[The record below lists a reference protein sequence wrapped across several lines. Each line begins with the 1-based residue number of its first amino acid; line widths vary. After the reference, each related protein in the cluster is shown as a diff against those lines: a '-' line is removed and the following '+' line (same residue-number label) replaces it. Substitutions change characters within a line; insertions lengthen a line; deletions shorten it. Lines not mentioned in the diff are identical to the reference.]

1 MKSAQRNQISSI
13 QLIFLLSGL
22 QLSVS
27 ILSLPRDLAD
37 AAGTDGW
44 MAIPIAFA
52 INIVICY
59 VVVKIM
65 EYHPNGTIL
74 DLLAQTFGPWV
85 GKCYAFIFSLYY
97 LTFMYDSLD
106 RGILIT
112 KSWLMPTTPSYMFMF
127 LFLIP
132 TYMISK
138 HGPQVLGRYAEVVFF
153 LSSWIPFIYLF
164 TLKHVH
170 WLYLLPLFKE
180 GITPIISAIPA
191 LLYPSLGMVSI
202 FILYPYLTNQ
212 KKAFRN
218 MVLSNGLT
226 MLAYLL
232 ITIVC
237 FIYFNPDEIK
247 SFNEPIVS
255 ILKTIEFQFMERIEI
270 PFISYYIIIYS
281 LAWIPSTYIAAYCI
295 SWSFGTEN
303 VIRPLQLFCFVLVVS
318 SYFYIPTFNQSNRFG
333 MWIGWYGIGME
344 YVFPSLLLGYLML
357 KKRNR
362 MESSV

>member
-1 MKSAQRNQISSI
+1 MNGARRHPITSM
-13 QLIFLLSGL
+13 QLIFILSGL

-27 ILSLPRDLAD
+27 ILSLPKDLAD

-44 MAIPIAFA
+44 MAIPLAFA
-52 INIVICY
+52 INVVVCY

-74 DLLAQTFGPWV
+74 DLLAQNFGVWV
-85 GKCYAFIFSLYY
+85 GKGYALLFSLYY

-112 KSWLMPTTPSYMFMF
+112 KAWLMPTTPSYMFMF
-127 LFLIP
+127 LFLVP

-153 LSSWIPFIYLF
+153 LSCWIPFIYLF
-164 TLKHVH
+164 TLKQAH
-170 WLYLLPLFKE
+170 WLYLLPMFKE
-180 GITPIISAIPA
+180 GIVPILSALPA
-191 LLYPSLGMVSI
+191 LLYPSLGMVTI
-202 FILYPYLTNQ
+202 FILYPYLSNK

-232 ITIVC
+232 ITLAC
-237 FIYFNPDEIK
+237 FIYFSPDEIK
-247 SFNEPIVS
+247 MFNEPIVS
-255 ILKTIEFQFMERIEI
+255 ILKTIEFQFMERIEV

-295 SWSFGTEN
+295 SWTFGSEN
-303 VIRPLQLFCFVLVVS
+303 VIRPLQILCFLLVVS
-318 SYFYIPTFNQSNRFG
+318 SYFYIPTFNQSDRFG
-333 MWIGWYGIGME
+333 IWMGWYGIGME
-344 YVFPSLLLGYLML
+344 YVFPFILLGYLML
-357 KKRNR
+357 RKRFRTEN
-362 MESSV
+362 SL